1 MEDDGGSVI
10 PSTVSAK
17 GSLYPPGMPSGCC
30 RSSWEDIES
39 SRMRSCC
46 RVLERPTLV
55 CFLLKTFERGLS
67 MVDAEEPDA
76 RDGVRELRVT
86 SSFGSFDVDAGFAI
100 LGGAATDSEEV
111 IGEGRRVGWVVL
123 GFRTNCLCG

>member
-1 MEDDGGSVI
+1 
-10 PSTVSAK
+10 
-17 GSLYPPGMPSGCC
+17 
-30 RSSWEDIES
+30 
-39 SRMRSCC
+39 
-46 RVLERPTLV
+46 
-55 CFLLKTFERGLS
+55 

-111 IGEGRRVGWVVL
+111 IGEGRRAGWVVL